1 MSFTAWL
8 VFVDSC
14 SFALLIYSVQG
25 KELWNVLWR
34 HRVRTLA
41 SGLLG
46 VGSFAVLLWALSRN
60 TIGAV
65 AALRESSVL
74 FAAIIGMVFYG
85 ERHSIHRLG
94 AAALIVIGLM
104 VITILR

>member
-1 MSFTAWL
+1 
-8 VFVDSC
+8 
-14 SFALLIYSVQG
+14 
-25 KELWNVLWR
+25 LWDVLWH

-46 VGSFAVLLWALSRN
+46 VGSFAVFLWALSRSS
-60 TIGAV
+60 IGAV
-65 AALRESSVL
+65 TALRESSVL

-85 ERHSIHRLG
+85 ERRSIHRLG